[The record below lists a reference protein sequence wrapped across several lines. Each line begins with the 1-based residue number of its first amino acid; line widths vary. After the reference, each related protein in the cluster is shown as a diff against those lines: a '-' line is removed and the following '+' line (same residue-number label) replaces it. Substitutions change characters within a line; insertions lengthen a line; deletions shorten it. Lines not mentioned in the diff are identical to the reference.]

1 MREFTIAYNGEIFM
15 PTNRPG
21 TSLSLWQKI
30 FTSSL
35 VFRVIFALA
44 IGLLV
49 VMAFFATN
57 AR

>member
-1 MREFTIAYNGEIFM
+1 MS
-15 PTNRPG
+15 TNRPLV
-21 TSLSLWQKI
+21 SRRQKF
-30 FTSSL
+30 FTSGL

-57 AR
+57 ALSH